1 MRAAMLT
8 RWTLGPAILTLSSVA
23 IFCAT
28 SGVAHGGAP
37 SCKPVFDAALHAVTT
52 PHHSYTTAGPISMEE
67 IYDGMKIYSRIS
79 GKWSVSRLTPQN
91 LIDQERENEQQGK
104 AVCSVVRD
112 ETIDGVSATLYSLRA
127 ERDGDTTN
135 EQIWISK
142 ATGLPVHVKTDVPS
156 DTRYV
161 FSGISAP
168 DTR

>member
-1 MRAAMLT
+1 
-8 RWTLGPAILTLSSVA
+8 
-23 IFCAT
+23 
-28 SGVAHGGAP
+28 
-37 SCKPVFDAALHAVTT
+37 
-52 PHHSYTTAGPISMEE
+52 MEE
-67 IYDGMKIYSRIS
+67 IYDGKTIYSRIS

-91 LIDQERENEQQGK
+91 LIDQERENEQAGK

-142 ATGLPVHVKTDVPS
+142 VTALPVHVKTDAPS

-168 DTR
+168 NVR